1 MVKGLPAGTDWSRN
15 VSGGSVKE
23 GAMVGTHLEERS
35 SDGIAALGGG
45 LVVSSG
51 EAGEEGSEGDLGEH
65 VD

>member
-1 MVKGLPAGTDWSRN
+1 MLAA
-15 VSGGSVKE
+15 GSVEE
-23 GAMVGTHLEERS
+23 GAMVGTYLEERS